1 MILMSLKKIYV
12 KFFHNLANIN
22 STISFLKDT
31 ISQLSED
38 RKILDDFNWLKKK
51 VENLTS
57 SITNMRPEDSNT
69 SNSKHMQMDYS
80 KYLDLN
86 TYNEFT
92 KAYNKDLDKINWR
105 LDELKYIMDDV
116 VANTKNKV
124 SDKDLKTLEGILS
137 FII

>member
-1 MILMSLKKIYV
+1 
-12 KFFHNLANIN
+12 
-22 STISFLKDT
+22 
-31 ISQLSED
+31 
-38 RKILDDFNWLKKK
+38 
-51 VENLTS
+51 
-57 SITNMRPEDSNT
+57 
-69 SNSKHMQMDYS
+69 MQMDYS

>member
-1 MILMSLKKIYV
+1 MSLKKIYV
-12 KFFHNLANIN
+12 KIFHNLANIN

-38 RKILDDFNWLKKK
+38 RKILDDFNWLKKI

-69 SNSKHMQMDYS
+69 SNSKHLQMDYS